1 MIMEPWLQVYDPF
14 HNIILSALTAAIPLL
29 LLFYLLAIKRM
40 AGYKAAGLCCL
51 SALIL
56 AVALW
61 KMPLGMA
68 VSSAFMGM
76 AFGLFPIVWVIV
88 TAVWIYNM
96 TVESNEFEKIR
107 QSLGSLTDDRRLQ
120 AILIA
125 FAFSAFLEGAAGFG
139 TPVAIAAAMLVGLGF
154 KPFYAA
160 GICLVANSAPA
171 AFGAIGIPVIVS
183 GDVSG
188 LDNNVLSEIVG
199 FHLSILSFF
208 LPLWICV
215 IMSGFKK
222 SLEIWPALLVGGVS
236 FSVIMYLVARY
247 NGPAL
252 PDIIAGLGAMVCL
265 VALFKVWKPKNIW
278 RFPDEDQIAPGS
290 KPNHTHFTAFQIIRA
305 WSPYLILTALV
316 FVCGHKGY
324 QAWVG
329 GREIQIA
336 WPFLHNLAVK
346 TAPIVISDS
355 PYGAIL
361 KINFLAAAGSAI
373 FAAGLISSLIMPG
386 YGPLK
391 ALACLG
397 RTVKQLKFSILTICL
412 VLSLAYVMNYS
423 GISSTLGLAFTHTGS
438 FFPFFAPIIG
448 WVGVFL
454 TGSDTSANA
463 LFSNL
468 QRTTGEAIGVDPN
481 LMVAV
486 NSSGGVTGKM
496 ISPQSISIATA
507 ATKQVGREGDLFRFA
522 LKHSLIMLL
531 MICVITF
538 IQARLS

>member
-1 MIMEPWLQVYDPF
+1 MQQWLQVYDPLGG
-14 HNIILSALTAAIPLL
+14 IALSSLAAAVPLF

-51 SALIL
+51 TALVL
-56 AVALW
+56 AVVLW
-61 KMPLGMA
+61 KMPLPMA
-68 VSSAFMGM
+68 LSSVGLGLG
-76 AFGLFPIVWVIV
+76 FGLFPIVWVII

-96 TVESNEFEKIR
+96 TVESREFDKIKH
-107 QSLGSLTDDRRLQ
+107 SLASLTDDRRLQ

-183 GDVSG
+183 ADVAG
-188 LDNNVLSEIVG
+188 LDVG
-199 FHLSILSFF
+199 PVSQLVGLHLSMLSVF

-215 IMSGFKK
+215 IMCGFKK
-222 SLEIWPALLVGGVS
+222 ALEVWPALIVGGLS
-236 FSVIMYLVARY
+236 FSAVMYLVARF

-252 PDIIAGLGAMVCL
+252 PDIVAGLGGMVCL
-265 VALFKVWKPKNIW
+265 VALFKIWKPKNIW
-278 RFPDEDQIAPGS
+278 RFPDEEAAAPASERPDYTVG
-290 KPNHTHFTAFQIIRA
+290 QIIRA
-305 WSPYLILTALV
+305 WAPYVILTVLVFICGHGDYKALV
-316 FVCGHKGY
+316 ADFEL
-324 QAWVG
+324 QF
-329 GREIQIA
+329 Q
-336 WPFLHNLAVK
+336 WPALHNLVVK
-346 TAPIVISDS
+346 TAPIVTAET
-355 PYGAIL
+355 PYGAVL
-361 KINFLAAAGSAI
+361 KIGFLTAAGTAI
-373 FAAGLISSLIMPG
+373 FVAGLLSSFLMPG

-391 ALACLG
+391 ALVCLG
-397 RTVKQLKFSILTICL
+397 RTARQLRFSILTICL
-412 VLSLAYVMNYS
+412 VLGLAYIMNYS
-423 GISSTLGLAFTHTGS
+423 GMSSTLGLAFTHTGVL
-438 FFPFFAPIIG
+438 FPFFAPIIG

-463 LFSNL
+463 LFSSL
-468 QRTTGEAIGVDPN
+468 QRTTAEALGVNPD

-507 ATKQVGREGDLFRFA
+507 ATGQVGREGDLFRFA
-522 LKHSLIMLL
+522 LKHSVIMLL
-531 MICVITF
+531 MICLITF
-538 IQARLS
+538 VQSYFLG

>member
-1 MIMEPWLQVYDPF
+1 MGQWLQVYDPF
-14 HNIILSALTAAIPLL
+14 QNIVLSALAASLPLL

-40 AGYKAAGLCCL
+40 AGYKAAALCCL
-51 SALIL
+51 SALAL
-56 AVALW
+56 AVFLW
-61 KMPLGMA
+61 KMPPVMA
-68 VSSAFMGM
+68 LSSAFMGIS
-76 AFGLFPIVWVIV
+76 FGLFPIVWIIV

-96 TVESNEFEKIR
+96 TVESKEFDKIK

-183 GDVSG
+183 ADVAGMDVGPISQ
-188 LDNNVLSEIVG
+188 IVG

-215 IMSGFKK
+215 IMSGFKRA
-222 SLEIWPALLVGGVS
+222 LEVWPALLVGGAS
-236 FSVIMYLVARY
+236 FSLIMYFTARF

-252 PDIIAGLGAMVCL
+252 PDIIAGLGGMICL
-265 VALFKVWKPKNIW
+265 VILFKIWRPKTIW
-278 RFPDEDQIAPGS
+278 RFADEEAISAKGADRVNYSAG
-290 KPNHTHFTAFQIIRA
+290 QIIRA
-305 WSPYLILTALV
+305 WAPYVILTILV
-316 FVCGHKGY
+316 FVCGHKEY
-324 QAWVG
+324 QAWVSLS
-329 GREIQIA
+329 EIKA
-336 WPFLHNLAVK
+336 LWPGLHNMAVK
-346 TAPIVISDS
+346 TAPIVTSDV
-355 PYGAIL
+355 PYAAIF
-361 KINFLAAAGSAI
+361 KINFFAAAGTAI
-373 FAAGLISSLIMPG
+373 FVAGLLSSMIMPG
-386 YGPLK
+386 YGPIK
-391 ALACLG
+391 ALVCLG

-423 GISSTLGLAFTHTGS
+423 GISSTLGLAFTHTGN

-463 LFSNL
+463 LFSSL
-468 QRTTGEAIGVDPN
+468 QRTTAEHIGVDPN

-507 ATKQVGREGDLFRFA
+507 ATGQVGREGDLFRFA
-522 LKHSLIMLL
+522 IKHSVIMLL
-531 MICVITF
+531 IICVITF
-538 IQARLS
+538 VQSRLF

>member
-1 MIMEPWLQVYDPF
+1 MEQWLQIYDPF
-14 HNIILSALTAAIPLL
+14 QNITLSALAASLPLL
-29 LLFYLLAIKRM
+29 LLFYLLAVRRT
-40 AGYKAAGLCCL
+40 AGYKAAALCCL

-56 AVALW
+56 AVFAW
-61 KMPLGMA
+61 KMPLAMA
-68 VSSAFMGM
+68 ASSAVMGM

-96 TVESNEFEKIR
+96 TVESREFEKIR

-125 FAFSAFLEGAAGFG
+125 FAFSAFLEGSAGFG

-215 IMSGFKK
+215 IMSGFKR
-222 SLEIWPALLVGGVS
+222 SLEVWPALLVGGAS
-236 FSVIMYLVARY
+236 FSLIMYLTARY

-252 PDIIAGLGAMVCL
+252 PDIVAGLGAMVCL
-265 VALFKVWKPKNIW
+265 VALFKIWQPKNTW
-278 RFPDEDQIAPGS
+278 RFPGEEDES
-290 KPNHTHFTAFQIIRA
+290 KANRKETFSAFQIIRA
-305 WSPYLILTALV
+305 WSPYLILTTLV
-316 FVCGHKGY
+316 FICGHKGY
-324 QAWVG
+324 QAWIG
-329 GREIQIA
+329 GQEIKIA
-336 WPFLHNLAVK
+336 WPWLHNLAVK
-346 TAPIVISDS
+346 TVPIVTDDS
-355 PYGAIL
+355 PYAAIF
-361 KINFLAAAGSAI
+361 KINFLGSAGTAI
-373 FAAGLISSLIMPG
+373 FTAGLISSLIMPG
-386 YGPLK
+386 YGPIK

-397 RTVKQLKFSILTICL
+397 RTVKQLKFSILTICT

-423 GISSTLGLAFTHTGS
+423 GISSTLGLAFTHTGD

-463 LFSNL
+463 LFSSL

-538 IQARLS
+538 IQSYLGR

>member
-1 MIMEPWLQVYDPF
+1 MAPWLQVYDPF
-14 HNIILSALTAAIPLL
+14 NSIALSSLAAAIPLF
-29 LLFYLLAIKRM
+29 LLFYLLAIKRL

-51 SALIL
+51 AALIL

-61 KMPLGMA
+61 KMPVSMA
-68 VSSAFMGM
+68 VSSVFMGLG
-76 AFGLFPIVWVIV
+76 FGLFPIVWVIV

-96 TVESNEFEKIR
+96 TVESREFDKIKH
-107 QSLGSLTDDRRLQ
+107 SLASLTDDRRLQ

-183 GDVSG
+183 ADVAG
-188 LDNNVLSEIVG
+188 LDVGPISHTVGLHLAMLSV
-199 FHLSILSFF
+199 F

-215 IMSGFKK
+215 IMCGFKK
-222 SLEIWPALLVGGVS
+222 SLEVWPALLVGGLS
-236 FSVIMYLVARY
+236 FSVVMYLVARF

-252 PDIIAGLGAMVCL
+252 PDIVAGLGGMVCL
-265 VALFKVWKPKNIW
+265 VALFKLWKPKNIW
-278 RFPDEDQIAPGS
+278 RFPDEEQSADVPDQREYSMG
-290 KPNHTHFTAFQIIRA
+290 QIIRA
-305 WSPYLILTALV
+305 WAPYVILTILV
-316 FVCGHKGY
+316 FICGHSGY
-324 QAWVG
+324 KSLMAPF
-329 GREIQIA
+329 ELKIE
-336 WPFLHNLAVK
+336 WPGLHELAVK
-346 TAPIVISDS
+346 TAPIVTADT
-355 PYGAIL
+355 PYGAVLRISFPTAAGTA
-361 KINFLAAAGSAI
+361 IFLA
-373 FAAGLISSLIMPG
+373 GLLSSFLMPN
-386 YGPLK
+386 YGPIK
-391 ALACLG
+391 ALACFG
-397 RTVKQLKFSILTICL
+397 RTVYQLSFSILTICL
-412 VLSLAYVMNYS
+412 VLGLAYIMNYS
-423 GISSTLGLAFTHTGS
+423 GMSSTLGLAFTHTGLL
-438 FFPFFAPIIG
+438 FPFFAPIIG

-463 LFSNL
+463 LFSSL
-468 QRTTGEAIGVDPN
+468 QRTTAEALSVDPN

-507 ATKQVGREGDLFRFA
+507 ATGQVGREGDLFRFA

-531 MICVITF
+531 MICLITF
-538 IQARLS
+538 IQSYLGW